1 MLNKLNKRIMANP
14 VNASETGGWHGRL
27 ADWSSQS
34 LAVLLW
40 NFPTVFFCVKKCNR
54 CFLLHDFMSWTICK
68 IKQHDI
74 RIEFQFFSQQT
85 KSYKIQISIH
95 LPWWDQF
102 YLLRFASL
110 IGSGTCWSQQKKTA
124 KWCNWRV
131 SPQPAP
137 HGSLWELKISPT
149 KSFLKMF
156 FLFSM

>member
-1 MLNKLNKRIMANP
+1 MANP

-110 IGSGTCWSQQKKTA
+110 IGSGTCWSQQKKQQNGATGECLHSQLHMDPYGNL
-124 KWCNWRV
+124 KYPLQSHFWRCF
-131 SPQPAP
+131 SF
-137 HGSLWELKISPT
+137 SLCRIC
-149 KSFLKMF
+149 
-156 FLFSM
+156 